1 MLLDGFEFAQRIP
14 KFSRALDR
22 GSFCCFG
29 TKFSSTF
36 TSRSPSRLNL
46 IYYSETV
53 IEIAQEL
60 SFTGVKLTGIF
71 ESLASEYTL
80 LSFRGP

>member
-1 MLLDGFEFAQRIP
+1 MHCIQRNIRTGKILRGGGGPPRLD
-14 KFSRALDR
+14 K
-22 GSFCCFG
+22 
-29 TKFSSTF
+29 
-36 TSRSPSRLNL
+36 PSLYL

-60 SFTGVKLTGIF
+60 PFTGVKLTGVF